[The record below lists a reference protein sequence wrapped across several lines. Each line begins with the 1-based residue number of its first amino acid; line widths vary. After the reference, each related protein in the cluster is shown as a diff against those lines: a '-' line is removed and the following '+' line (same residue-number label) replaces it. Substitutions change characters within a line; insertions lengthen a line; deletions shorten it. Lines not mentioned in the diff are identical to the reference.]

1 LRNFEPLFEDFLP
14 VPRYSPTRR
23 HQAEIRPRED
33 RIARAPREQHVCRHT
48 LTSSPGCILNQTKER
63 KESEMEDQV
72 KDIAE
77 LEIEEME
84 EVIAPGMTLAE

>member
-1 LRNFEPLFEDFLP
+1 LQT
-14 VPRYSPTRR
+14 YSN
-23 HQAEIRPRED
+23 IF
-33 RIARAPREQHVCRHT
+33 
-48 LTSSPGCILNQTKER
+48 PGCILNQTKER